1 MAAKVQLAWLLV
13 KHGQDLDRALH
24 LARTAHAG
32 LKDRPEVNHTLGWV
46 HYRRGSAGEA
56 VPLLRA
62 AVDRQPNKALY
73 RAHLGLASA
82 AAGDERSAC
91 EAFRSVVRLEPTGD
105 VAAEARQAAARLKGC
120 QLTHAAGPS
129 AAAARTAR
137 AARVDR

>member
-1 MAAKVQLAWLLV
+1 MARQRPRSVPVNTALGMLLETQGNEDAARQRYEAVLQIDARAPVAANNLAWLLV

-62 AVDRQPNKALY
+62 AVDRQPN
-73 RAHLGLASA
+73 
-82 AAGDERSAC
+82 
-91 EAFRSVVRLEPTGD
+91 
-105 VAAEARQAAARLKGC
+105 
-120 QLTHAAGPS
+120 
-129 AAAARTAR
+129 
-137 AARVDR
+137 